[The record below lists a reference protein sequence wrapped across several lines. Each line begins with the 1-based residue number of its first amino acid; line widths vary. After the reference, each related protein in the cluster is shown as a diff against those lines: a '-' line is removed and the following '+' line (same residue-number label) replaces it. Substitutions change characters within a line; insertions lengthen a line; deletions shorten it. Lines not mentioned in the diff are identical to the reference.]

1 MSGPAEE
8 RPDYAWLREL
18 KDTRG
23 DELRRRFG
31 AHAIGIGR
39 KRVGGHPTDRLAL
52 IFYVSKKRP
61 DDPSAAD
68 TIPPTIRF
76 TPTGATMPVDFL
88 TDVRETP
95 LAQDE

>member
-1 MSGPAEE
+1 MSGHAEE
-8 RPDYAWLREL
+8 QPEYAWLREL

-23 DELRRRFG
+23 DELRRRYG

-61 DDPSAAD
+61 DDPNAAD
-68 TIPPTIRF
+68 AIPPTIRF
-76 TPTGATMPVDFL
+76 KPTGATMQVDLL
-88 TDVRETP
+88 TDVRETAP
-95 LAQDE
+95 AQNE